1 MFTFPPGAG
10 VFALAGLV
18 AAAGPVIIH
27 LLNRRR
33 FRVVQWGAMQFLLE
47 AVQRNRRILHLRD
60 LLLLLLRTA
69 AILLFGLA
77 LARPM
82 FSSSNSASDS
92 SQPVHAVLVVD
103 NSLSMGYQ
111 RLNHTLLDE
120 AKGTAKEFLE
130 SLPEGSRISVRPLC
144 GSAAGV
150 ALDAYRTKEDA
161 RDALDR
167 IEVVDRTGS
176 ALQALDA
183 ALDARSR
190 VPDFAAATRVVFLGD
205 QQSIN
210 WPAGAWGN
218 LPKDLPELQVV
229 AIAPQ
234 EIENT
239 WVERFAVQDG
249 IADVETSAVLAAVVR
264 HVGPPRSNVQVTLTV
279 DGNEV
284 ASQTIDLEPGQSR
297 EVTFH
302 YRFDVAAEPGKPVY
316 VPARISLPPDHLPED
331 DERWLAVPVVAALP
345 VVFVDQYGSEEDPK
359 RNRYGE
365 TRHLRRLLA
374 PVTSREEVQ
383 RQLVQIRHVKID
395 QLERSLLED
404 ARLVVIAGVASPEG
418 SLPLLESFVRQGGQL
433 VIVAG
438 GEFDPA
444 AWNQLAWAD
453 GKGVLPA
460 PLKPQLVGK
469 TPEEATGELRPS
481 QLEFNSLSHD
491 YFQLDDVPRE
501 ELEDLYSLPLFFKT
515 VEVDIGD
522 DMAGKLVEL
531 EREQLS
537 TRRDFLVQA
546 REKLRR
552 WAELEVKGKLTP
564 ADRQERSHLE
574 QERDT
579 VEPRWLLWPEQAS
592 APESN
597 EDLQTAAERT
607 RPQILAALDNRLPLL
622 VRRDLG
628 RGEVMFFA
636 SSLFSS
642 WNTLPKTNAMLLMD
656 RVLRG
661 MLEHTLPPRNIGSV
675 EQFVIPV
682 SDRNAQYTLTRPM
695 GPPEPLPVDA
705 LGADNY
711 GVTIRSALER
721 GIYKITAS
729 RPDDSVISA
738 STSSTTALSAAADSQ
753 RLPAKLWEAVVA
765 VNGPG
770 RESEPAV
777 LDEAGLRE
785 RLAGALPFRWVA
797 RGEAISVAGAQV
809 SGQNLWKWLLAL
821 VLLGLLAESAILARP
836 MLGRGGSA

>member
-1 MFTFPPGAG
+1 MFTFSPGAG
-10 VFALAGLV
+10 IFALAGLV

-60 LLLLLLRTA
+60 LLLLVLRTA
-69 AILLFGLA
+69 AIVLFGLA

-82 FSSSNSASDS
+82 FSSSSTTADS
-92 SQPVHAVLVVD
+92 NQPVHAVLVVD
-103 NSLSMGYQ
+103 NSLSMGHE

-150 ALDAYRTKEDA
+150 TLDAYRTKEDA

-167 IEVVDRTGS
+167 IEVVDRTGT

-190 VPDFAAATRVVFLGD
+190 VPDFAAATRAVFLGD
-205 QQSIN
+205 QQSVN

-218 LPKDLPELQVV
+218 LPKDLPELQIV
-229 AIAPQ
+229 AVAPQ
-234 EIENT
+234 EIDNT
-239 WVERFAVQDG
+239 WVERFTVQDG
-249 IADVETSAVLAAVVR
+249 IADVETSAVLTAVIR
-264 HVGPPRSNVQVTLTV
+264 HVGPPRSNVPVTLSV

-284 ASQTIDLEPGQSR
+284 ASQTVDLEPGQSR

-302 YRFDVAAEPGKPVY
+302 YRFEVAAEPGKPVY
-316 VPARISLPPDHLPED
+316 VPARVSLPPDHLPQD

-345 VVFVDQYGSEEDPK
+345 VVFVDQYGGEEAPQK
-359 RNRYGE
+359 NRYGE

-374 PVTSREEVQ
+374 PVTSRDEAQ

-395 QLERSLLED
+395 QLDKALLED

-418 SLPLLESFVRQGGQL
+418 SVPLLESFVRQGGQL
-433 VIVAG
+433 LIVAG

-444 AWNQLAWAD
+444 AWSQFAWLD
-453 GKGVLPA
+453 GRGLLPA
-460 PLKPQLVGK
+460 PLKPQALGK
-469 TPEEATGELRPS
+469 TPEEATGELKPS
-481 QLEFNSLSHD
+481 LLAFDSLSHD
-491 YFQLDDVPRE
+491 YFQLEDVPRE
-501 ELEDLYSLPLFFKT
+501 ELEDLYSLPLFFKA
-515 VEVDIGD
+515 VELEMND
-522 DMAGKLVEL
+522 DAAGKLVES
-531 EREQLS
+531 EREQLAQ
-537 TRRDFLVQA
+537 RRDFLAEA
-546 REKLRR
+546 RDKFRR

-564 ADRQERSHLE
+564 ADRLERSRLE
-574 QERDT
+574 QQRDAL
-579 VEPRWLLWPEQAS
+579 EPRWLVWPEQTV
-592 APESN
+592 APEAG
-597 EDLQTAAERT
+597 EELQAAAERS
-607 RPQILAALDNRLPLL
+607 RPQVLAALDNHLPLL
-622 VRRDLG
+622 VRREMG

-636 SSLFSS
+636 SGLFSA

-661 MLEHTLPPRNIGSV
+661 MLEHTLPPRNVGSL

-682 SDRNAQYTLTRPM
+682 ADRNAQYTLTRPNR
-695 GPPEPLPVDA
+695 PPEPLPVDA

-711 GVTIRSALER
+711 GVTIRNALER
-721 GIYKITAS
+721 GIYKVTAAK
-729 RPDDSVISA
+729 PDDNAPS
-738 STSSTTALSAAADSQ
+738 SAAASTGVLSAGADAN

-765 VNGPG
+765 VNGPA

-777 LDEAGLRE
+777 LDEAALRE
-785 RLAGALPFRWVA
+785 RLAGALPFRWVG
-797 RGEAISVAGAQV
+797 RGEAITVAGSQV

-821 VLLGLLAESAILARP
+821 VLVGLLAESAILARP
-836 MLGRGGSA
+836 MLGRGGAA